1 MATPRGTRA
10 LGSPERAVTQL
21 VRDAIAGRHDVR
33 GLAAVLRVRTLAI
46 HGHRSSDRDNLVHRG
61 SAFEASR
68 EPADLEL
75 SVEGWSTPLAI
86 FTKQALSS
94 LVSVGPARECTKEDL
109 WLASGLLAR
118 PRSRHTTSSPM
129 IASPSKQA
137 LCKPSWRPSSDL

>member
-1 MATPRGTRA
+1 MGLQPCS
-10 LGSPERAVTQL
+10 GSERWRFT
-21 VRDAIAGRHDVR
+21 DI
-33 GLAAVLRVRTLAI
+33 AAVIATTSFIEDRHSKR
-46 HGHRSSDRDNLVHRG
+46 HG
-61 SAFEASR
+61 